1 MLIFIS
7 IVHIIVT
14 ACFCILLYEAIQTD
28 EALGFWQEKVLE
40 PLYAKKHFLL
50 ERFLGGCMK
59 CFSHLISILAF
70 PVFLFIQWKMD
81 LWIGWWNVA
90 LYFVLIPVSII
101 LAQLLF
107 KKLNQ

>member
-14 ACFCILLYEAIQTD
+14 ACFCCLLFDATREG
-28 EALGFWQEKVLE
+28 EALGFWSVWVEKTFYNSN
-40 PLYAKKHFLL
+40 PLL